1 LTSGAR
7 SVAAVDLGATSG
19 RVAVGRYQG
28 DRVELDV
35 AHRFRNDPVWLPDGL
50 HWNLPTLHKDVLDGL
65 ALAADGRRLDG
76 IGIDSWGCDYA
87 LLDGGNRVLGLPYHY
102 RDPRRTAPAVLAH
115 AFERVGQ
122 HELYARTGI
131 QTMPINTIFQLV
143 SEAQT
148 AAAGAASAIALI
160 PDLLGL
166 WLTGSL
172 RNEFTAAS
180 TTGLLDAREQRW
192 AVDLI
197 ERLGIP
203 AAPFQG
209 EMAPPGIDLGPVLD
223 GHLAAGAAVGSVVR
237 TVASHD
243 TASAFV
249 ATTLLGPGTAV
260 ISSGTWSLVGI
271 ELDEPMLGADAE
283 AFNLTNERGFED
295 TVRVLRNVMG
305 LWLIE
310 EFRRGCGPDAPSY
323 AELYAE
329 ASAAGSQV
337 PLFDPDR
344 DELLHPGPMVE
355 RISALCAEGGQ
366 QPPSGRGE
374 LVASILASLAC
385 KYRLVVEQLEAV
397 SGRRIDRVQVVG
409 GGSQNQLLCQVTAD
423 TLGREV
429 LAGPAEATL
438 LGNVLTQL
446 AALGEVSTL
455 AEMRELSG
463 RSISLQHYLPAS
475 GSDGE
480 GVYQRFLEVTGLRTG
495 RPVSTAI

>member
-1 LTSGAR
+1 LTSAAR

-19 RVAVGRYQG
+19 RVAVGVYED
-28 DRVELDV
+28 DRVQLDV
-35 AHRFRNDPVWLPDGL
+35 AHRFRNEPVWLPDGL
-50 HWNLPTLHKDVLDGL
+50 HWNLPTLHRDVLDGL

-87 LLDGGNRVLGLPYHY
+87 LLDSGNRVLGLPYHY
-102 RDPRRTAPAVLAH
+102 RDHDRTAPTVLAR

-148 AAAGAASAIALI
+148 PAAVAASRIALI

-180 TTGLLDAREQRW
+180 TTGLLDARDQSW
-192 AVDLI
+192 ALDLI
-197 ERLGIP
+197 ERLGIST
-203 AAPFQG
+203 APFQS
-209 EMAPPGIDLGPVLD
+209 EIAPPGIELGPVLE
-223 GHLAAGAAVGSVVR
+223 GHSAGGAAVGSIVR

-295 TVRVLRNVMG
+295 TVRVMRNVMG

-310 EFRRGCGPDAPSY
+310 EFRRGCGPDAPAY

-329 ASAAGSQV
+329 ASSAGSQV

-355 RISALCAEGGQ
+355 RISALCAAGGQ
-366 QPPSGRGE
+366 RPPSGRGE
-374 LVASILASLAC
+374 LVASILTSLAC
-385 KYRLVVEQLEAV
+385 KYRLVVEQLEVV

-463 RSISLQHYLPAS
+463 RSISLPHYLPAS

-480 GVYQRFLEVTGLRTG
+480 GVYQRFLQVTGLSTG

>member
-1 LTSGAR
+1 LTSAAR

-19 RVAVGRYQG
+19 RVAVGVYQD

-35 AHRFRNDPVWLPDGL
+35 AHRFRNEPVWLPDGL
-50 HWNLPTLHKDVLDGL
+50 HWNLPTLHRDILDGL
-65 ALAADGRRLDG
+65 ALAAAGRRLDG

-87 LLDGGNRVLGLPYHY
+87 LLDSGNRALGLPYHY
-102 RDPRRTAPAVLAH
+102 RDPARTAPTVLAR
-115 AFERVGQ
+115 AFERVGR

-131 QTMPINTIFQLV
+131 QMMPINTLFQLV
-143 SEAQT
+143 SGADT
-148 AAAGAASAIALI
+148 AAAAAAARIALI
-160 PDLLGL
+160 PDLVGL
-166 WLTGSL
+166 WLTGNL
-172 RNEFTAAS
+172 KNEITAAS
-180 TTGLLDAREQRW
+180 TTGLLDAGEQRW

-203 AAPFQG
+203 SSPFQS
-209 EMAPPGIDLGPVLD
+209 EIAPPGADLGPVLD
-223 GHLAAGAAVGSVVR
+223 GHAAAGAAVGSVVR

-249 ATTLLGPGTAV
+249 ATTRLGPGTAV

-271 ELDEPMLGADAE
+271 ELDEPMLGGDAE
-283 AFNLTNERGFED
+283 AFNLTNERGFGN

-355 RISALCAEGGQ
+355 RISALCAAAGQ
-366 QPPSGRGE
+366 PPPSGRGE
-374 LVASILASLAC
+374 LVASILTSLAC

-397 SGRRIDRVQVVG
+397 SSRRIDRVQVVG

-438 LGNVLTQL
+438 LGNLLTQL

-463 RSISLQHYLPAS
+463 RSISLAHYLPAS
-475 GSDGE
+475 GSDGD
-480 GVYQRFLEVTGLRTG
+480 GVYQRFLEVTGLSTG